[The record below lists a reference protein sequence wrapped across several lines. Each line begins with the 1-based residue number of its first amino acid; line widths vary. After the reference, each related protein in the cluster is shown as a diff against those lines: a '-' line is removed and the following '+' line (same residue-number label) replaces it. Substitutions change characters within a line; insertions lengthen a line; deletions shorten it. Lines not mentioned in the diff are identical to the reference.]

1 MDPSKDGHYTEIL
14 AGVGV
19 HQQLDL
25 SVDGVNRDYRPLEG
39 HAPER
44 LDLLH
49 VTNPLVQQLFRYLVI
64 PVELQLTELMQVKF
78 ESRSDGRGQ
87 AERVEHS
94 RD

>member
-1 MDPSKDGHYTEIL
+1 M
-14 AGVGV
+14 

-39 HAPER
+39 YAPER

-49 VTNPLVQQLFRYLVI
+49 VTNPLVQQLLRYLGI

-78 ESRSDGRGQ
+78 ESRSDGRASPRGSNTP
-87 AERVEHS
+87 ATRPVNTLLVKEGLS
-94 RD
+94 ASL